1 MTSYFDAFS
10 DGVSKLRV
18 YVSRGYN
25 YSKDK
30 LSYFSYS
37 ELSTLKLFLCLVTLI
52 VSSLFVITQSLNN
65 PISTLPVIPIIPICI
80 VLVFIGHLYSIQLAQ
95 DKRWKV
101 LVFYL
106 PIFTTLFQLIYSA
119 GSIQL
124 ESSTSL
130 SFMGYL
136 VTSQISLLAGICSGE
151 MSNAKWL
158 GNALFIRHVNQVL
171 PRKRISYL
179 YWDNEGVISILDP
192 ENINPRWN
200 PSNNKITFK
209 IGNDV
214 IPFTF
219 LSPVFVNGNKIES
232 AMSDVLSLFDALT
245 VTWKDALSVYRQ
257 AIVDGEKRVSW
268 VNFIQT
274 TIINNPQS
282 ISVHNSKIPAK
293 SQRIEVDSRSM
304 IFSWKH
310 PESDWNNAV
319 QSMFKS
325 NLERNSL
332 HSSLMNEKSSD
343 EILQIESNILS
354 KSMLEE
360 RELNV
365 RVITLRSYFNLYVHL
380 FQEVSS
386 KSISRS
392 EVSKHCIK
400 SLSNWFT
407 TIQSDLTLFEFS
419 KLDAFSNSRCLSEFV
434 TYGMWEQKFS
444 EAIIDPVSN
453 FMSLHDELLKNAD
466 EDYLPSELSS
476 SIKSI
481 VYEIQKEVIVSNNR
495 NPTGATTNQTIRFGS
510 RRELGLNRKGII
522 ISGICKMYFLSCLIS
537 ISKGGLSK

>member
-1 MTSYFDAFS
+1 M
-10 DGVSKLRV
+10 
-18 YVSRGYN
+18 GYN

-30 LSYFSYS
+30 FGYFSYS
-37 ELSTLKLFLCLVTLI
+37 ELSSLKLFLCLVTLI
-52 VSSLFVITQSLNN
+52 LSSLFVITQSLNN

-95 DKRWKV
+95 DKRWKA

-106 PIFTTLFQLIYSA
+106 PIFTTLFQFIYSA

-124 ESSTSL
+124 ESSSSL

-136 VTSQISLLAGICSGE
+136 VTSQISLLVGICSGE

-158 GNALFIRHVNQVL
+158 GNALFIRHINSVL
-171 PRKRISYL
+171 PRKQISYL
-179 YWDNEGVISILDP
+179 YWDNEGVISILNPDQ
-192 ENINPRWN
+192 IDPRWN
-200 PSNNKITFK
+200 PSNNNITFK
-209 IGNDV
+209 IGREV
-214 IPFTF
+214 VPFTF

-232 AMSDVLSLFDALT
+232 ALSDVLSLFDGLT
-245 VTWKDALSVYRQ
+245 VTWKEALSVYRQ
-257 AIVDGEKRVSW
+257 AIIDGEKRLSW

-293 SQRIEVDSRSM
+293 SQRIEVDSKSM

-310 PESDWNNAV
+310 PENDWNHAV
-319 QSMFKS
+319 QSLFKS

-332 HSSLMNEKSSD
+332 HSSLMNDQSAD
-343 EILQIESNILS
+343 DILQIERNILS
-354 KSMLEE
+354 KSKLED

-365 RVITLRSYFNLYVHL
+365 RVITLRSYVNLYVHL

-419 KLDAFSNSRCLSEFV
+419 KLDAFSNSRSLSDFV

-466 EDYLPSELSS
+466 EDYLSSELSS
-476 SIKSI
+476 SLKSI
-481 VYEIQKEVIVSNNR
+481 VYEIQKEVIFSNNR
-495 NPTGATTNQTIRFGS
+495 NPTGASTSQTIRFGS

-522 ISGICKMYFLSCLIS
+522 ISGICKMYFLNCMIS
-537 ISKGGLSK
+537 ISRGGLSE